1 MVSDSIWA
9 SSDPMRGVEAT
20 AVSPTRRDGF
30 PRPDIDERT
39 PRRTLV
45 GLVPEVLVQVRV
57 RDFFQRFH
65 LIDRYQMT
73 IQVHELHAD
82 LLERS
87 LG

>member
-1 MVSDSIWA
+1 
-9 SSDPMRGVEAT
+9 MRGVEAT

-30 PRPDIDERT
+30 PRPDLDERT

-57 RDFFQRFH
+57 RDFLEGLD
-65 LIDRYQMT
+65 LIHRYEMR

-87 LG
+87 LSE